1 MVEETALE
9 WKTVRSAG
17 YVGIVDQPSDGRL
30 MRTARRFLRD
40 TVEQFARVSTTYC
53 DVVGEPPFTYSER
66 QIHSTLFP
74 AIARAADAVFVEHP
88 VQRKQARAHRGRCR
102 TQPGSDGSSHGWVDY
117 WVLCRSTV
125 FLVEVKHAFRGAAAC
140 GPTIRLNRPWNEAIG
155 QIEAITDDEA
165 FDLAT
170 EANRVAKVALMVIP
184 AYAGSQSVERLEK
197 VNRDAA
203 LERHMET
210 CSSMEPHPDWSAVWS
225 LHDRLQATYLV
236 RNGSQE
242 LYPWV
247 SFAAAI
253 RVVGGG

>member
-1 MVEETALE
+1 ME

-30 MRTARRFLRD
+30 MRTARKFLRD
-40 TVEQFARVSTTYC
+40 TAEHFARVSATYC
-53 DVVGEPPFTYSER
+53 DIVGEPPFTYSER

-88 VQRKQARAHRGRCR
+88 VQRRQMRASRDRCR
-102 TQPGSDGSSHGWVDY
+102 TQPESGGSSYGWVDY

-125 FLVEVKHAFRGAAAC
+125 FLVEVKHTFRGVAAC
-140 GPTIRLNRPWNEAIG
+140 GPTLRLNRPWNEAIG

-165 FDLAT
+165 LDLAT
-170 EANRVAKVALMVIP
+170 EANRVAKIALMVMP
-184 AYAGSQSVERLEK
+184 AYASSRSVGLLEV
-197 VNRDAA
+197 VNRDDA
-203 LERHMET
+203 LEHHMET
-210 CSSMEPHPDWSAVWS
+210 CSSMELPPDWSAVWS
-225 LHDRLQATYLV
+225 LHERLQTAYLV
-236 RNGSQE
+236 RNGSWE

-253 RVVGGG
+253 RVVGGA